1 MITRRKVLK
10 SGALGLASIGLPR
23 MGLEQDALTA
33 DQLLADF
40 LNPPEATRPWV
51 YWYFMDG
58 NLTRE
63 GMTADLEAL
72 KMAGV
77 GGAIY
82 LEVGI
87 GVEPGPVEFM
97 SDPWQE
103 LLRHA
108 FLEADRLGLQ
118 MALAAG
124 PGWCGTGG
132 PWVKPEQSM
141 QHLVSSEMT
150 VHGPATF
157 NGLLPKPQP
166 RTPFFGEATLSPAL
180 HKLWKEFYLDVVV
193 LAFPTPADGARIADI
208 DEKALY
214 TRGSYSSQIPGP
226 YSSLPSVRPFFRAA
240 ADFAALPTEQCVA
253 SDQIVD
259 LTDRLTAAGRLV
271 WDVPP
276 GEWTIMRFG
285 RTITGQTTRPAPA
298 PGLGLESDKFDQA
311 AIDTHFARYIGSL
324 LKKTGDPKHHG
335 RGLTTLHFDSWE
347 MSSQNWSESFH
358 VEFKHRR
365 GYDPVRFL
373 PTFGGHVVESSEL
386 SERFLWDIRQTAQ
399 ELVVEKH
406 LTRLR
411 ELAQLHGLQLSLEP
425 YDLNPCADLTLGSVA
440 DVPMGEFWSKGWD
453 VKTDFSI
460 VEATSLG
467 HTLGRT
473 VIGAE
478 AFTADKGENG
488 QQYPGSMKA
497 QGDWAFCAGVNR
509 FVIHRYQAQPW
520 MNRYPGMMM
529 GTDGGYGVEWQRTQ
543 TWWDMAWSYHLYL
556 SRCQQMLRRGL
567 FVADILYLAL
577 EGAPNVFLPPRSAM
591 RVGEM
596 RDRLGYNFDG
606 CAPGTLIERASVKEG
621 RIVFPD
627 GMSYRLLVLPRSE
640 TMTPQLLE
648 KILRLVEDGATVIGS
663 PPAKS
668 PGLENYPKCDEQVKE
683 LAGKLWGRGG
693 DHIHSRKVGKGQVIY
708 DAGATATKANPLA
721 LAQWIWFPQS
731 SAAASSPVGS
741 RYFHRSFQLDAKQ
754 KIQSAQ
760 VTMTAGNSFE
770 LYVNG
775 QSVGGAS
782 TRTLW
787 TMDVRDLLKAGENIL
802 TVTAKNSGNPL
813 PRGGLVGSLII
824 RFADGDSMVL
834 YTDNQWGS
842 SQTEHGAFLAAAELG
857 AAGTSPWNLDES
869 AFEEY
874 EIYPQY
880 SQAAEVLSGMGVLP
894 DFEGGESVRYIHRRD
909 ADDDLYFI
917 ANTEN
922 RIEATT
928 CRFRVSGKQPEWW
941 DPLTGTSRDLH
952 EFTEQGGLTTIPLR
966 LEAFESGFVVFR
978 RPFGRSKKAGRNF
991 PQLETVMAMT
1001 EPWKVSFDPK
1011 WGGPEEIQF
1020 ASLDDW
1026 TRRQEPGIKYYSG
1039 RAVYET
1045 SFDWPM
1051 AATGGIYYLSLG
1063 KVKNLA
1069 SVKLNG
1075 HDLGVVW
1082 CDPWRVA
1089 IPSGLLQ
1096 KQNNTLQVVVAN
1108 LWINRL
1114 IGDSGLPLQERFT
1127 WTTSNP
1133 FRPDSL
1139 LQESGLL
1146 GPVVI
1151 QKIDDT
1157 GTHSHRNSA

>member
-1 MITRRKVLK
+1 MITRREVLK
-10 SGALGLASIGLPR
+10 SAALGLVSIGIPR
-23 MGLEQDALTA
+23 VAFEADARAA
-33 DQLLADF
+33 DRLAADF
-40 LNPPEATRPWV
+40 LQPPDTARPWV

-72 KMAGV
+72 KKAGV

-87 GVEPGPVEFM
+87 GVEPGPVKFM

-103 LLRHA
+103 LLGHA
-108 FLEADRLGLQ
+108 FLEADRLRLQ
-118 MALAAG
+118 IALAAG

-141 QHLVSSEMT
+141 QHLVSSETT

-157 NGLLPKPQP
+157 DALLPRPQP
-166 RTPFFGEATLSPAL
+166 RTPFFGEATLSPEL

-193 LAFPTPADGARIADI
+193 LAFPTPAEGARIADV

-226 YSSLPSVRPFFRAA
+226 YSSLPSVRPFFHAA
-240 ADFAALPTEQCVA
+240 ADFIALPAAQCVA
-253 SDQIVD
+253 SDQIID
-259 LTDRLTAAGRLV
+259 LTDKFTTGGRLV

-298 PGLGLESDKFDQA
+298 PGLGLESDKFDQT
-311 AIDTHFARYIGSL
+311 AIDTHFDAYIGSL
-324 LKKTGDPKHHG
+324 LKKTGNPKHHG

-347 MSSQNWSESFH
+347 MSSQNWSGRFRE
-358 VEFKHRR
+358 EFTHRR

-373 PTFGGHVVESSEL
+373 PTFGGHVVDNSEI
-386 SERFLWDIRQTAQ
+386 SERFLWDVRQTGQ

-406 LTRLR
+406 VTRLC
-411 ELAQLHGLQLSLEP
+411 QLGQRYGLQLSLEP
-425 YDLNPCADLTLGSVA
+425 YDLSPCADLTLGSIA

-460 VEATSLG
+460 VEAASLG
-467 HTLGRT
+467 HTLGRPI
-473 VIGAE
+473 IGAE

-497 QGDWAFCAGVNR
+497 QGDWAFCAGMNR

-543 TWWDMAWSYHLYL
+543 TWWDMAWAYHLYL

-577 EGAPNVFLPPRSAM
+577 EGAPNIFLPPRSAM

-606 CAPGTLIERASVKEG
+606 CAPGTFIERASVKEG

-648 KILRLVEDGATVIGS
+648 KILQLVEDGATVIGA
-663 PPAKS
+663 PPRKS
-668 PGLENYPKCDEQVKE
+668 PSLENHPQCDEQVKK
-683 LAGKLWGRGG
+683 LARKLWGREG
-693 DHIHSRKVGKGQVIY
+693 DTTHSRKVGKGRVIY
-708 DAGATATKANPLA
+708 DAEATPAENNPLA
-721 LAQWIWFPQS
+721 LAQWIWFPEGS
-731 SAAASSPVGS
+731 VATPPAVGK
-741 RYFHRSFQLDAKQ
+741 RYFHRSFQVDAGQ
-754 KIQSAQ
+754 KLQSAQ
-760 VTMTAGNSFE
+760 VTMTADCSFE
-770 LYVNG
+770 FYVNG
-775 QSVGGAS
+775 QSLGGADTHS
-782 TRTLW
+782 LW
-787 TMDVRDLLKAGENIL
+787 TKDVSDLLKAGENTL
-802 TVTAKNSGNPL
+802 TVTAKNGGNPL
-813 PRGGLVGSLII
+813 PRGGLVGMLSI
-824 RFADGDSMVL
+824 RFVDGSSIVL
-834 YTDNQWGS
+834 YTDSQWGS
-842 SQTEHGAFLAAAELG
+842 SRTKHGAFVAAAELG

-869 AFEEY
+869 AFAEY
-874 EIYPQY
+874 EAYPHY
-880 SQAAEVLSGMGVLP
+880 SKTAEVLSGMGVPP
-894 DFEGGESVRYIHRRD
+894 DFEGGESVRYIHRRNG
-909 ADDDLYFI
+909 AEDLYFV
-917 ANTEN
+917 ANSEN

-928 CRFRVSGKQPEWW
+928 CRFRVGGRQPEWW
-941 DPLTGTSRDLH
+941 DPLTGASRDLP
-952 EFTEQGGLTTIPLR
+952 EFTEEDGFTTVPLR

-978 RPFGRSKKAGRNF
+978 RPSGSARKSGRNF
-991 PQLETVMAMT
+991 PELTTVITLT
-1001 EPWKVSFDPK
+1001 EPWEVSFDPK
-1011 WGGPEEIQF
+1011 WGGPEKVQF
-1020 ASLDDW
+1020 ASLEDW
-1026 TRRQEPGIKYYSG
+1026 TKREEPGIKYYSG
-1039 RAVYET
+1039 NAVYQT
-1045 SFDWPM
+1045 SFDLPT
-1051 AATGGIYYLSLG
+1051 AATEVAHYLSFG

-1075 HDLGVVW
+1075 RELGIVW
-1082 CDPWRVA
+1082 CDPWRVV
-1089 IPSGLLQ
+1089 IPAGVLQ
-1096 KQNNTLQVVVAN
+1096 KQNNTLQIVVVN

-1114 IGDSGLPLQERFT
+1114 IRDSGLPPQERLT
-1127 WTTSNP
+1127 WATSNP
-1133 FRPDSL
+1133 WHPDSP

-1146 GPVVI
+1146 GPVAI
-1151 QKIDDT
+1151 QKVGDAET
-1157 GTHSHRNSA
+1157 L